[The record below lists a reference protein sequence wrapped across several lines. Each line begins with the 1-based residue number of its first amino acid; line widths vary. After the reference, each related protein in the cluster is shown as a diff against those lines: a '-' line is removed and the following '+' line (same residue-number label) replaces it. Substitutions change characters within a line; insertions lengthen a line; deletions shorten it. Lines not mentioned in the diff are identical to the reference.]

1 MISYKEALKKLSR
14 SKLSIKSETIL
25 SENSLNRICSENVYS
40 KFSYPAAD
48 NTAFDGYAINSN
60 ESNKASKSNIIKLK
74 ILKIIEDCIKGYLG
88 PLAGV
93 LSAMKYANSLEN
105 KFKWIITFPC
115 DTPFFEKLI
124 IEQMIEKADSP
135 KEKIYF
141 IKDKKQR
148 HNIFG
153 LWSTSLETILEEDL
167 KNNFR
172 KVDFWADK
180 IGCNFIEKDI
190 QNENEFLNIN
200 TKEDLELAEKIY
212 KKNDFI

>member
-1 MISYKEALKKLSR
+1 MKEHNILGVILAGGKSSR
-14 SKLSIKSETIL
+14 FGSNKSLSKLANNKLIEHVINKIDTYFPEILVVSNDRGLQIENQKIK
-25 SENSLNRICSENVYS
+25 
-40 KFSYPAAD
+40 
-48 NTAFDGYAINSN
+48 
-60 ESNKASKSNIIKLK
+60 IIK
-74 ILKIIEDCIKGYLG
+74 DCIKGYLG

-93 LSAMKYANSLEN
+93 LSAMKYANSFEN
-105 KFKWIITFPC
+105 KFKWLITFPC

-124 IEQMIEKADSP
+124 IEKMIEKTVSP

-141 IKDKKQR
+141 VKDRKQR

-153 LWSTSLETILEEDL
+153 LWSTSLESVLEEDL
-167 KNNFR
+167 NNNFR
-172 KVDFWADK
+172 KVDLWADK

>member
-1 MISYKEALKKLSR
+1 MKEHNILGVILAGGRSSR
-14 SKLSIKSETIL
+14 FGSNKSLSKLANYKLIEHVINKIDKYFPEILVVSNDSGLKIENKKIK
-25 SENSLNRICSENVYS
+25 
-40 KFSYPAAD
+40 
-48 NTAFDGYAINSN
+48 
-60 ESNKASKSNIIKLK
+60 IIK
-74 ILKIIEDCIKGYLG
+74 DCIKGYLG
-88 PLAGV
+88 PLVGV
-93 LSAMKYANSLEN
+93 LSAMKYANSFEN

-124 IEQMIEKADSP
+124 VEQMIEKATSP

-141 IKDKKQR
+141 VKDKKQR

-153 LWSTSLETILEEDL
+153 LWSTSLEKVLEEDL
-167 KNNFR
+167 NNNFR
-172 KVDFWADK
+172 KVDLWADK

-200 TKEDLELAEKIY
+200 TKEDLEIAEKIY

>member
-1 MISYKEALKKLSR
+1 MKEHNILGVILAGGKSSR
-14 SKLSIKSETIL
+14 FGSNKSLSKLANNKLIEHVINKIDKYFPEILVVSNDSGLKIENKKIK
-25 SENSLNRICSENVYS
+25 
-40 KFSYPAAD
+40 
-48 NTAFDGYAINSN
+48 
-60 ESNKASKSNIIKLK
+60 IIK
-74 ILKIIEDCIKGYLG
+74 DCIKGYLG
-88 PLAGV
+88 PLVGV
-93 LSAMKYANSLEN
+93 LSAMKYANSFEN

-124 IEQMIEKADSP
+124 VEQMIEKATSP

-141 IKDKKQR
+141 VKDKNQR

-153 LWSTSLETILEEDL
+153 LWSTSLESILENDL
-167 KNNFR
+167 NNNFR
-172 KVDFWADK
+172 KVDLWADK

-200 TKEDLELAEKIY
+200 TREDLELAEKFI

>member
-1 MISYKEALKKLSR
+1 MKEHNILGVILAGGKSSR
-14 SKLSIKSETIL
+14 FGSNKSLSKLANNKLIEHVINKIDIYFPEIL
-25 SENSLNRICSENVYS
+25 VVSNDSGLIIEN
-40 KFSYPAAD
+40 K
-48 NTAFDGYAINSN
+48 
-60 ESNKASKSNIIKLK
+60 K
-74 ILKIIEDCIKGYLG
+74 IKIIEDCIKGYLG

-93 LSAMKYANSLEN
+93 LSAMKYANSFEN

-115 DTPFFEKLI
+115 DTPFFERLI
-124 IEQMIEKADSP
+124 IEKMIEKTTFP

-153 LWSTSLETILEEDL
+153 LWSTSLESILEEDL

-172 KVDFWADK
+172 KVDLWADK

-190 QNENEFLNIN
+190 QNKNEFLNIN
-200 TKEDLELAEKIY
+200 TKEDLELAEKFY

>member
-1 MISYKEALKKLSR
+1 MKEHNILGVILAGGKSSR
-14 SKLSIKSETIL
+14 FGSNKSLSKLANYKLIEHVINKIDTYFSEIL
-25 SENSLNRICSENVYS
+25 LVSNDSNFKIEN
-40 KFSYPAAD
+40 K
-48 NTAFDGYAINSN
+48 
-60 ESNKASKSNIIKLK
+60 K
-74 ILKIIEDCIKGYLG
+74 IKIIEDCIKGYLG

-93 LSAMKYANSLEN
+93 LSAMKYANSFEN

-124 IEQMIEKADSP
+124 IEKMIEKTTSP

-153 LWSTSLETILEEDL
+153 LWSTSLESILEEDL

-172 KVDFWADK
+172 KVDLWADK

-200 TKEDLELAEKIY
+200 TKEDLKLAEQIY
-212 KKNDFI
+212 KNK

>member
-1 MISYKEALKKLSR
+1 MKEHNILGVILAGGKSSR
-14 SKLSIKSETIL
+14 FGSNKSLSKLANNKLIEHVINKIDTYFPEILVVSNDRGLQIENQKIK
-25 SENSLNRICSENVYS
+25 
-40 KFSYPAAD
+40 
-48 NTAFDGYAINSN
+48 
-60 ESNKASKSNIIKLK
+60 IIK
-74 ILKIIEDCIKGYLG
+74 DCIKGYLG

-93 LSAMKYANSLEN
+93 LSAMKYANSFEN
-105 KFKWIITFPC
+105 KFKWLITFPC

-124 IEQMIEKADSP
+124 IEKMIEKTVSP

-141 IKDKKQR
+141 VKDRKQR

-153 LWSTSLETILEEDL
+153 LWSTSLESVLEEDL
-167 KNNFR
+167 NNNFR
-172 KVDFWADK
+172 KVDLWADK

-200 TKEDLELAEKIY
+200 TKEDLEMAEKIY